1 MRYEYIE
8 DWEVLATGDIVVRQP
23 AGSLERALEIAKPIC
38 GLDPLITVH
47 VHATVDGV
55 GAVAHIAVPFNDIR
69 TKPLKAIQEAFDTK
83 TDEHIAYRQ
92 KNGGWRKWLSETS
105 EH

>member
-8 DWEVLATGDIVVRQP
+8 DWEVLATGEIVVRQP
-23 AGSLERALEIAKPIC
+23 AVSLERALEIAKPIC

-47 VHATVDGV
+47 VHTSV
-55 GAVAHIAVPFNDIR
+55 GGAIAHIAVPFNDIR

-83 TDEHIAYRQ
+83 TDEHIATCS
-92 KNGGWRKWLSETS
+92 KNL
-105 EH
+105 